1 MARRAAYLAQGAEPL
16 GVDRGLVHENL
27 FRAVVG
33 GDEPETLLGVEPLH
47 LRASPARGSV
57 RKRAIEASKKNPSV
71 VVKNIR
77 GRERSAARRR
87 GSARVASEEGVR
99 HAVRR
104 RRHTLPVSFV
114 IVFRGGNCDWR
125 ERRAYAMAVG
135 GCFRRDKSF
144 VFCWCHSCERR
155 ESLAFERG
163 DAVTSLSRR
172 YFRGT
177 SSVNRFFSK
186 AFEPAVAFLILPN
199 SSP

>member
-57 RKRAIEASKKNPSV
+57 RKRAIEAIEEDRRPSV

-77 GRERSAARRR
+77 GREIGRPEA

-125 ERRAYAMAVG
+125 ERRAYAWPSAVVSE
-135 GCFRRDKSF
+135 RDKCFF
-144 VFCWCHSCERR
+144 VLLAQREES
-155 ESLAFERG
+155 ESLG
-163 DAVTSLSRR
+163 
-172 YFRGT
+172 
-177 SSVNRFFSK
+177 
-186 AFEPAVAFLILPN
+186 
-199 SSP
+199 